1 MKKVIII
8 SALFSLLMMLLS
20 RLLFQGDWP
29 FGVHIFLVGVFIS
42 FTLKDKS
49 SRDYLLKLL
58 VASIVFSFLTV
69 LFISFQTYFR
79 LLSTAYPMP
88 FYQLITDES
97 LSFLAF
103 SYFILSILGG
113 LTGIIFKGS
122 YSFYGKR
129 LDRVMLFGGPL
140 LLSAFSLFV
149 TEQKIGGTQQSFVY
163 GWPYS
168 FLIHQVRDVIDG
180 TLIDKWQVMLGSFGH
195 YLIFDYLFY
204 LLILS
209 SIYYAIKLFNK
220 KKNIINPTFVLFA
233 VLVVG
238 LISFSLY
245 LPLRQNYIFKE
256 IDRANY
262 CEKNSDC
269 SLLPSSCPFGCFVA
283 VNKAEVKRIDSLIN
297 SYQSDCIYS
306 CIKAK
311 RAKCIDKRCEIE
323 I

>member
-1 MKKVIII
+1 MKKVIIL
-8 SALFSLLMMLLS
+8 SALFSFLMMLFS
-20 RLLFQGDWP
+20 RFLFQGDWP

-42 FTLKDKS
+42 FTLTDKS

-58 VASIVFSFLTV
+58 IASFVFSFLTV

-79 LLSTAYPMP
+79 LLFTAYPMP
-88 FYQLITDES
+88 FYQLISDSS
-97 LSFLAF
+97 LSDLAF
-103 SYFILSILGG
+103 SFLVLSFLGG
-113 LTGIIFKGS
+113 LTGIIFKGT

-140 LLSAFSLFV
+140 LLVALSFFV
-149 TEQKIGGTQQSFVY
+149 TLQKIGGTQQSFVY
-163 GWPYS
+163 GWPYP
-168 FLIHQVRDVIDG
+168 LLEHKVRDVIDG
-180 TLIDKWQVMLGSFGH
+180 TLIDKWQVMLGSLGH
-195 YLIFDYLFY
+195 YFVFDYLFY

-209 SIYYAIKLFNK
+209 AIYYATKIFNK
-220 KKNIINPTFVLFA
+220 KKKIINPTFVLFG

-297 SYQSDCIYS
+297 SYQSNCIYS

-311 RAKCIDKRCEIE
+311 GTKCIDKRCDIE